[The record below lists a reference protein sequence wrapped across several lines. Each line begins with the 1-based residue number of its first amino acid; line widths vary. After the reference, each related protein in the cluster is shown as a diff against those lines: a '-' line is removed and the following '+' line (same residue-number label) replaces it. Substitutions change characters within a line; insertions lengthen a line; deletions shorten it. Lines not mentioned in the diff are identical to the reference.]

1 MLKEQGIREYL
12 NKKDI
17 AFNENSSIIGVI
29 FPSKFTYA
37 LGPIATALSMQY
49 YAINFSD
56 SGIAIIGLNNVTGKL
71 EDEAFLFVPKEEVTS
86 VKFNKKLM
94 SYELEIITSQG
105 TLAFKV
111 NKTLIGASWH
121 KENLA
126 MILKNLD

>member
-49 YAINFSD
+49 CAMNFND
-56 SGIAIIGLNNVTGKL
+56 SGIAVIGLNNVTGKL
-71 EDEAFLFVPKEEVTS
+71 ENEAFLFVPKEEVTS

-94 SYELEIITSQG
+94 SYELEISTSKG

-111 NKTLIGASWH
+111 NKTMVGASWH

-126 MILKNLD
+126 TILKSL

>member
-1 MLKEQGIREYL
+1 MLKEQDIREYL

-94 SYELEIITSQG
+94 SYELEISTS
-105 TLAFKV
+105 K
-111 NKTLIGASWH
+111 
-121 KENLA
+121 
-126 MILKNLD
+126 

>member
-1 MLKEQGIREYL
+1 MLKEQDIREYL

-37 LGPIATALSMQY
+37 LGPIATAL
-49 YAINFSD
+49 
-56 SGIAIIGLNNVTGKL
+56 
-71 EDEAFLFVPKEEVTS
+71 FVPKEEIAST
-86 VKFNKKLM
+86 KFNKKLM
-94 SYELEIITSQG
+94 SYELEVATSKG

-111 NKTLIGASWH
+111 NKTMVGASWH

-126 MILKNLD
+126 TILNRF

>member
-1 MLKEQGIREYL
+1 MLKEQDIREYL

-37 LGPIATALSMQY
+37 FGPIATALSMQY

-56 SGIAIIGLNNVTGKL
+56 SGIAIIGLNNATGKL
-71 EDEAFLFVPKEEVTS
+71 EDEAFLFVPKEEIAS

-94 SYELEIITSQG
+94 SYELEVATSKG

-111 NKTLIGASWH
+111 NKTMVGAPWH

-126 MILKNLD
+126 TILKSL